1 MGDFNVDL
9 LNYFADTSTTQFL
22 DQMYSSSLLSQITSP
37 TYISTKS
44 KTLMGNSMSNHPIFL
59 DVDTLTSQI
68 LFKDQSLKIS
78 TLNCL
83 WSGSYWDLTI
93 WPKWVFQGKIC
104 HFEFTFSVI
113 TIFLVILSFWN
124 LVWVSFLEWEI
135 QNHT

>member
-22 DQMYSSSLLSQITSP
+22 DQMYSSSLLSQITPP

-83 WSGSYWDLTI
+83 WFGSYWDLTI

-113 TIFLVILSFWN
+113 TIVLVILSFWN

>member
-83 WSGSYWDLTI
+83 WFGSYWDLTI

-113 TIFLVILSFWN
+113 TIVLVILSFWN
-124 LVWVSFLEWEI
+124 LVWVSLLEWEI